1 MLRRPG
7 RLTHR
12 HLPPHPP
19 PCTAPAF
26 PGPLGLARSLPPR
39 TPCRFLL
46 LQAAELMVEMD
57 LVQFKDRWVHVE
69 ACSAKTGDGLEQG
82 MQKLMEQ
89 KASKGA

>member
-1 MLRRPG
+1 
-7 RLTHR
+7 
-12 HLPPHPP
+12 
-19 PCTAPAF
+19 
-26 PGPLGLARSLPPR
+26 
-39 TPCRFLL
+39 
-46 LQAAELMVEMD
+46 MVEMD